1 MDAGSPRPATPYR
14 QRSLCRVKFV
24 VAAVGHR
31 MPAWIQAGF
40 DEYARRMPRDAQL
53 AVKEIKPAPRRKDL
67 GAMAVKRLLQTE
79 HERIIAAL
87 PAGCYKVV
95 LDERGAGWS
104 TRELAERIARW
115 REFGRDVGFII
126 GGADGT
132 AAALKEE
139 ADLLWSVSP
148 LTLPHGLVR
157 IVLAEQLYRAVSLLS
172 GHPYHRD

>member
-1 MDAGSPRPATPYR
+1 M
-14 QRSLCRVKFV
+14 KFV

-67 GAMAVKRLLQTE
+67 GAMAVRRLLQTE
-79 HERIIAAL
+79 HQRIIAAL
-87 PAGCYKVV
+87 PANCYKVV
-95 LDERGAGWS
+95 LDERGAAWT
-104 TRELAERIARW
+104 TRQLAERIARW

-172 GHPYHRD
+172 GHPYHRE